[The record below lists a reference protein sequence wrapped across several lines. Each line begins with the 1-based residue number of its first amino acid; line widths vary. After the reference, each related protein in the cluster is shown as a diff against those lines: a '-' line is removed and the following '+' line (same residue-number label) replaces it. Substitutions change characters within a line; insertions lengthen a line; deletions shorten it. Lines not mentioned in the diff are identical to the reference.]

1 MCHYGGNNGS
11 QRRLFLEIGANEN
24 SFSELFQGVWWLA
37 TAKNISTWYN
47 EERVLVSVFEALV
60 EIKFVSTNRF
70 DQIKVF
76 W

>member
-24 SFSELFQGVWWLA
+24 SFSEQGVWWLA
-37 TAKNISTWYN
+37 TPKKVWAWYN
-47 EERVLVSVFEALV
+47 KERVLVSVFEALV

-76 W
+76 